1 MELKS
6 ADHIEL
12 ILKIIN
18 TGTWAQDAIWENNKD
33 DGDYVSVPLPDI
45 SYRSDGFLIIE
56 QGRTELRSTGVK
68 LYSNQEEMWQHF
80 RKEFGHWPQFPL
92 KKKDWKRLS
101 RRKEANYLVRTF
113 ELFAH
118 NIYAT
123 TYEKDREIENIKF
136 YIRRGWDD
144 VNDVRRDDLLIHSWS
159 KTQ

>member
-101 RRKEANYLVRTF
+101 RRKEANYLVRIISMLRPTKKTEKLKISNFIFDVVGTTSTTF
-113 ELFAH
+113 VEM
-118 NIYAT
+118 IC
-123 TYEKDREIENIKF
+123 
-136 YIRRGWDD
+136 
-144 VNDVRRDDLLIHSWS
+144 
-159 KTQ
+159 